1 MGGVPSSSQKE
12 ILALGGPRFNSGK
25 SSAIF
30 FLAFINGT
38 R

>member
-12 ILALGGPRFNSGK
+12 ILALGGLCFYSGK

-30 FLAFINGT
+30 FLAFIIGT